1 MRTVVELMGTTVR
14 LLTGP
19 NRPVKYKI
27 THRQFSILPCTS
39 SSTGSLTSL
48 DNNGII
54 LKAVQVMFA
63 ALSIEIIV
71 ILNIEMRMFSFTA
84 KVVITTL
91 SPSSICC
98 PLALQ
103 VMLLATAV
111 QVNSATP
118 DPLTEILTARGG
130 IVISA
135 DVSLVHDLT
144 QDQTYLLPVRQ

>member
-14 LLTGP
+14 LLTGSSG
-19 NRPVKYKI
+19 PVKYKI

-118 DPLTEILTARGG
+118 LTEILTARGG

>member
-1 MRTVVELMGTTVR
+1 
-14 LLTGP
+14 
-19 NRPVKYKI
+19 
-27 THRQFSILPCTS
+27 
-39 SSTGSLTSL
+39 
-48 DNNGII
+48 
-54 LKAVQVMFA
+54 MFA

-118 DPLTEILTARGG
+118 LTEILTARGG